1 MSHHYLDNL
10 VQKGQEKGFKVEQNA
25 DYGADTIDVVWDINL
40 HSALPNIKYEFVKL
54 GEQKRAAIKILKTIS
69 CH

>member
-10 VQKGQEKGFKVEQNA
+10 VQEGQEKGFKVEQNS

-54 GEQKRAAIKILKTIS
+54 REQKRAATKIPKTSS
-69 CH
+69 CR